1 MSISEV
7 RGRSSIR
14 RRLAAGLVV
23 SVTLSM
29 GAACVPRASFSP
41 GSAALLTMSPTLMKC
56 IADQHLDG
64 LANDRPPTLQEVA
77 RVVTAARTCGFGAPR
92 GYVEQ
97 LAEHAAEAPAV
108 PPPPPGSS
116 EWPNV
121 ANSVIKCIADQHL
134 DGLTIDTPPTELNR
148 LRVVAAARACGLVIP
163 VGYAE

>member
-1 MSISEV
+1 
-7 RGRSSIR
+7 
-14 RRLAAGLVV
+14 L
-23 SVTLSM
+23 
-29 GAACVPRASFSP
+29 P
-41 GSAALLTMSPTLMKC
+41 GSAALLSMSPTLMKC

-77 RVVTAARTCGFGAPR
+77 RVITAARTCGFGAPR

-108 PPPPPGSS
+108 PPAPPGSS
-116 EWPNV
+116 EWPTV

-134 DGLTIDTPPTELNR
+134 DGLTIDNPPTELNR

-163 VGYAE
+163 SGYGV